1 MNEPALIADGTV
13 RLYQGFYAAH
23 SHEYSQILFGL
34 EGCLELEL
42 EGRAARV
49 DATTGLVVPA
59 GYQHS
64 YTSSDDSRVWVVDM
78 TPCQGL
84 EKLRAFQLPSNWKP
98 SVYSAEVLLCVD
110 EAPRVLQRRGVN
122 TARLETRVLHSL
134 HEAWPIARMAAFYA
148 LSPPQFHRRWK
159 ELTGATPQAWIRG
172 KRLDQAQNLLQAG
185 QSLEAVASK
194 TGYCSASALCY
205 ALQRD
210 RGAGARQLRKS
221 AR

>member
-1 MNEPALIADGTV
+1 MNEPALIADGGV
-13 RLYQGFYAAH
+13 RRYRGFYAAH

-34 EGCLELEL
+34 EGCLELDL

-64 YTSSDDSRVWVVDM
+64 YTSDEDSRVWVVD
-78 TPCQGL
+78 TTRFQGL
-84 EKLRAFQLPSNWKP
+84 EKPRAFQLPANWKP
-98 SVYSAEVLLCVD
+98 SMNTAEIVLCVD

-122 TARLETRVLHSL
+122 PVLLETRVLHSL
-134 HEAWPIARMAAFYA
+134 HEAWPIARMAAFYT
-148 LSPPQFHRRWK
+148 LSVPQFHRRWK
-159 ELTGATPQAWIRG
+159 ALTGATPQAWIRG
-172 KRLDQAQNLLQAG
+172 MRLDQAQNLLQAG

-194 TGYCSASALCY
+194 TGYCSGSALCY

-210 RGAGARQLRKS
+210 RGAGARQLRQS